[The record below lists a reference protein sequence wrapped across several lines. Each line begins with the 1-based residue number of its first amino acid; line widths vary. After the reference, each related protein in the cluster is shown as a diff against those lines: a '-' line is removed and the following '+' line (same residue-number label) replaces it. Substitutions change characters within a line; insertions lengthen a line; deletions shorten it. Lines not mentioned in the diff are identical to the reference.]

1 MKKKEK
7 NSYGSPMQ
15 DKKIFEQIDDYIVM
29 GINLDMNQN
38 RIHLFSA
45 IDDVPV
51 GMIVYLSMV

>member
-1 MKKKEK
+1 
-7 NSYGSPMQ
+7 MQ